1 MIMTTKHNI
10 LRLHYILHY
19 KTINANINKIYDG
32 VTKKL
37 LLTSKLKATS
47 TWCFKFL
54 NILKWR
60 KKRNQHD
67 QQFYLFE
74 QELRMNDAEL

>member
-1 MIMTTKHNI
+1 MTTKHNI

-54 NILKWR
+54 NILK
-60 KKRNQHD
+60 
-67 QQFYLFE
+67 
-74 QELRMNDAEL
+74 